1 MRKIIQWFT
10 GPIDGI
16 VERHQARSIV
26 IFLSTIIIISIIL
39 WPFSEQFGSE
49 FPFIVIIIVT
59 TFLLFLYKI
68 TKSNVLVGNLSALL
82 IYVAIFDLSFK
93 SGGIYSLDISGLVL
107 VPIIAINMT
116 GWRSS
121 ILWTLAC
128 IIPIVYHYN
137 SSLEL
142 ENLQLYKEQI
152 LSFKMN
158 YFLML
163 HLVLLILPMIMV
175 FLYTKLNGTLVA
187 EIKNRNNDL
196 DQANEILANQTIQLT
211 QTKNALEDSNTLLK
225 KYAHITSHDLKQ
237 PIRTIASFTQLLNRE
252 LKKDS
257 PNKENLQSYLQH
269 ISDGSIRMNSQVE
282 EILSYSKNTNEDLVQ
297 KTDINNIIDQVMADL
312 TFQIKESNIQLKV
325 SGLPTIDGV
334 PSTIYKLF
342 QNLISNAVKY
352 KHPERDLTLN
362 IAAKEESD
370 AWTFSV
376 EDNGIGIPE
385 DKIEVIFDS
394 MTQLNSQIEGAGI
407 GLNTVKEFVE
417 KLGGKIW
424 VQSKEG
430 MGSTFSFTYP
440 KL

>member
-1 MRKIIQWFT
+1 MKKLIQWFT
-10 GPIDGI
+10 GPINGI

-26 IFLSTIIIISIIL
+26 IFLSTIIIISIFL

-49 FPFIVIIIVT
+49 FPFTTTIVVT

-68 TKSNVLVGNLSALL
+68 TKSNVVVGNLSALL
-82 IYVAIFDLSFK
+82 IYIAIFDLSFK

-107 VPIIAINMT
+107 VPIIAINMI

-121 ILWTLAC
+121 LLWTLAC
-128 IIPIVYHYN
+128 IIPIFYHYN
-137 SSLEL
+137 SSLDV

-152 LSFKMN
+152 LSFDMN
-158 YFLML
+158 YFLL
-163 HLVLLILPMIMV
+163 FHLVLLILPMLLV
-175 FLYTKLNGTLVA
+175 FLYIRLNTTLVS
-187 EIKNRNNDL
+187 EIKNRNSDL
-196 DQANEILANQTIQLT
+196 DKANEVLANQTIQLT
-211 QTKNALEDSNTLLK
+211 QTKNALENSNTLLK

-257 PNKENLQSYLQH
+257 PDKENLQNYLKH
-269 ISDGSIRMNSQVE
+269 ISDGSIRMNNQVE
-282 EILSYSKNTNEDLVQ
+282 EILSFSKNTNEDLVQ
-297 KTDINNIIDQVMADL
+297 KTDINDIIDQVMADL
-312 TFQIKESNIQLKV
+312 TYQIQKSNLQLKV
-325 SGLPTIDGV
+325 TDLPIIDGV

-352 KHPERDLTLN
+352 KHPKRDLTLN
-362 IAAKEESD
+362 IEAKEEID
-370 AWTFSV
+370 VWTFSV

-385 DKIEVIFDS
+385 DKIEVIFDD
-394 MTQLNSQIEGAGI
+394 MIQLNSKMEGEGI

-424 VQSKEG
+424 VQSKED